1 MKLLWKLSTHVW
13 NESIKRLPA
22 SFVTCQIGKIR
33 TNRDRSRYPSR
44 LTPYVVIERTQAMSK
59 KKILV
64 VDDTDWN
71 RELLVQ
77 LLEEDYEIL
86 QAIDGAEGVRMTEE
100 NKPDLILMDL
110 GMPVMDGWEATR
122 KIKANAG
129 LKNIPIIAVTSH
141 AMVGDEIEARK
152 AGCDDYLPKPIDE
165 NELMKKIKKLIT

>member
-1 MKLLWKLSTHVW
+1 
-13 NESIKRLPA
+13 
-22 SFVTCQIGKIR
+22 
-33 TNRDRSRYPSR
+33 
-44 LTPYVVIERTQAMSK
+44 MSL

-71 RELLVQ
+71 RDLLVQ

-122 KIKANAG
+122 RIKANGA
-129 LKNIPIIAVTSH
+129 LKHIPVIAVTSH
-141 AMVGDEIEARK
+141 AMVGDEITARD
-152 AGCDDYLPKPIDE
+152 AGCDDYLAKPIDE
-165 NELMKKIKKLIT
+165 DALLRLIKKYLA